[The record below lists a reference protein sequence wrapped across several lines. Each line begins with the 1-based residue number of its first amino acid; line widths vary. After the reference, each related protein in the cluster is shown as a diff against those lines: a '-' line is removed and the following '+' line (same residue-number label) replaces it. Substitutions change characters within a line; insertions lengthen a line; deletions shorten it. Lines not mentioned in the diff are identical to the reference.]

1 MVLPDGWYEA
11 SEEQAWML
19 GGKLNRAIDK
29 DHFLYDKRLWV
40 VAYQYQVNRD
50 KLLCRH
56 PEQEDMFTL
65 VQLVWSLTSSEVCQT
80 PPVVEMHGSFQDF
93 LSYEATRQGILNNE
107 PGLLNDAERRGELRG
122 IEMGKQQ
129 GISIGEKRGLAV
141 GERQGQIKV
150 LKRQLCCRF
159 KRIPAEVMARVHC
172 ASDRQL
178 EQWTDNILTA
188 QTLEQLLEPD
198 EQRVEPGGHGTGDQ
212 VADERA
218 VDDKEAAL
226 SE

>member
-1 MVLPDGWYEA
+1 MVLPEGWYEA
-11 SEEQAWML
+11 SEDQAWML
-19 GGKLNRAIDK
+19 GGKLNRALDRN
-29 DHFLYDKRLWV
+29 HFLYDKRLWV
-40 VAYQYQVNRD
+40 VAFQYQVNRD

-65 VQLVWSLTSSEVCQT
+65 VQLAWSLTSSEVCQT

-122 IEMGKQQ
+122 IEIGKQQ
-129 GISIGEKRGLAV
+129 GIAIGEKRGLAV
-141 GERQGQIKV
+141 GERQGQVKV
-150 LKRQLCCRF
+150 LKRQLCRRF
-159 KRIPAEVMARVHC
+159 KRTPTEVIARINS

-178 EQWTDNILTA
+178 ELWADNILTA

-198 EQRVEPGGHGTGDQ
+198 EHKVGAGDL
-212 VADERA
+212 VVGERS
-218 VDDKEAAL
+218 VDNKLAL
-226 SE
+226 FSE